1 MELYKNKYR
10 VESIRLKNWDYSNN
24 GYYFITICT
33 KEKEHFFGNI
43 IDGKMFLN
51 DIGKIIYDEW
61 YKSEKM
67 RPNIILDE
75 FIIMPNH
82 IHGIIIINNDNV
94 ETHSNASL
102 PNHNAN
108 QKINDVSGNNSN
120 NNILTDNDNVNE
132 THSNA
137 SLPNNN
143 TTKKNNLSN
152 IIRGFKSSST
162 KLIHISGFNNF
173 AWQPRFYEHIIRND
187 NSLQNIRQYIIN
199 NPVNWSKDKNNIK

>member
-1 MELYKNKYR
+1 MVINMELYKNKYR

-43 IDGKMFLN
+43 IDGKMILN
-51 DIGKIIYDEW
+51 DIGKIINDEW

-82 IHGIIIINNDNV
+82 IHGIIIINNEMNNAVNHV
-94 ETHSNASL
+94 ETHCNASL
-102 PNHNAN
+102 QPHNA
-108 QKINDVSGNNSN
+108 D
-120 NNILTDNDNVNE
+120 
-132 THSNA
+132 
-137 SLPNNN
+137 
-143 TTKKNNLSN
+143 KKNNLSN

-162 KLIHISGFNNF
+162 KLIHILGFNNF
-173 AWQPRFYEHIIRND
+173 AWQPRFYEHIIRNEK
-187 NSLQNIRQYIIN
+187 SLQKIRNYIIT
-199 NPVNWSKDKNNIK
+199 NPINWLKDENNIKNI